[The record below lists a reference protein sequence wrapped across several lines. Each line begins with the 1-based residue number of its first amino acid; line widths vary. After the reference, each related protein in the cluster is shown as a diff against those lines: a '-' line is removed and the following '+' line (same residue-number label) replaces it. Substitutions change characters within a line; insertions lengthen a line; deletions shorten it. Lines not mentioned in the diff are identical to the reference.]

1 MVRLLILEKT
11 LREEEVR
18 AILYGNRQCHQLF
31 GGGGGACSN
40 TRTLM
45 LVCVILESFI

>member
-31 GGGGGACSN
+31 GVGGACSN